1 MIDVHILTRP
11 EQNNVWFAECLDSL
25 KDEPVVLHILQ
36 GVKDHVGLGRIQGY
50 SQGSCEWVSF
60 VDPDDVVVPG
70 IFNKVL
76 EAIATHE
83 GDAVFTQEMQVNADL
98 EQLYPV
104 RGCDPHHLMVFR
116 RSLLMPLLDVLKDF
130 PINGDRY
137 LATEFIKKHRAT
149 PLYEVGYK
157 WRIHESNWH
166 KRYRSLQNVVV

>member
-36 GVKDHVGLGRIQGY
+36 GVKDHVGLGRIQGF

-70 IFNKVL
+70 IFSKVL
-76 EAIATHE
+76 EVISTNDV
-83 GDAVFTQEMQVNADL
+83 DAVFTEEIQVDADL
-98 EQLYPV
+98 KQLYPV
-104 RGCDPHHLMVFR
+104 RGFNTHHLMVFR
-116 RSLLMPLLDVLKDF
+116 RSLLTPLLDDLKDF
-130 PINGDRY
+130 PIKGDRY
-137 LATEFIKKHRAT
+137 LATEFIKKHRAK
-149 PLYEVGYK
+149 PLHEVGYK